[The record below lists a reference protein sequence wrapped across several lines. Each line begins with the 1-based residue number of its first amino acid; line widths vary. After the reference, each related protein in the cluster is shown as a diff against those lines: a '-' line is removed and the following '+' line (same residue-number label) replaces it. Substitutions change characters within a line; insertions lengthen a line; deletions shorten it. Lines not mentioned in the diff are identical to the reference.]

1 MAAEISLKG
10 WIETDG
16 IVLTPEEIAGR
27 LSHGT
32 EWLTSCGGGEFFLA
46 WEGGCARDQM
56 GGIVPGRCDAGV
68 VMEKGVVTGYVKP
81 DPPLF
86 CRLQMQLRLQYNSE
100 MLKGVVSFSGGVDS
114 ALIAAVAGLP
124 CVSVGT
130 EGSHDLC
137 HATEVAG
144 EIGLDLICVT
154 VTPDEIEDAL
164 KAVMQV
170 IPPRVTPRSMHRLR
184 QPSILSHDG
193 QASMDIPVFL
203 QAREQTN
210 SLEDMHGIVILQISS
225 VSSRRT
231 LRALPC
237 RVHATRRWQTF
248 LDACFPVRFSMYVLC
263 ALQKQFLR
271 MKRYSGGEYGNI
283 PSERSH
289 AGICRGKPP
298 VMIRRRCSMAAVS
311 GRSSS
316 GPHAKTVIKTQ
327 YKGT

>member
-56 GGIVPGRCDAGV
+56 GIVPGRCDAGV

-81 DPPLF
+81 DPPPL
-86 CRLQMQLRLQYNSE
+86 LPLADAIETAVQLRNAE
-100 MLKGVVSFSGGVDS
+100 GVVSFSGGVDS

-170 IPPRVTPRSMHRLR
+170 IPPRVTP
-184 QPSILSHDG
+184 PVDASIAATLYFVARW